1 MFKVNNNNDA
11 IYVVLVS
18 LFLTLDLF
26 HTFFQ
31 SFYCWLWTSKELLLF
46 LSYPVGIQFKLNARK
61 TFLWSP
67 GRMYLQFVT
76 RFRSISLFWYSCGSK
91 CFCCSS
97 FQKRNSLFATCTS
110 FIVGVLI
117 AFLAESDWLMR
128 STISHWWLW
137 VSCNTNFKNIFEEE
151 RVFYNKTN

>member
-1 MFKVNNNNDA
+1 MWQMFKVNNNNDA

-91 CFCCSS
+91 CFCCQQLPETEL
-97 FQKRNSLFATCTS
+97 FVRNLYKFYIRSINSVFGW
-110 FIVGVLI
+110 VRLI
-117 AFLAESDWLMR
+117 NA
-128 STISHWWLW
+128 
-137 VSCNTNFKNIFEEE
+137 
-151 RVFYNKTN
+151 

>member
-91 CFCCSS
+91 FFCCQQLPETEL
-97 FQKRNSLFATCTS
+97 FVRNLYKFYIRSINSVFGW
-110 FIVGVLI
+110 VRLI
-117 AFLAESDWLMR
+117 NA
-128 STISHWWLW
+128 
-137 VSCNTNFKNIFEEE
+137 
-151 RVFYNKTN
+151 